1 MEIKEED
8 IFKYV
13 LFPDTLASDKKEII
27 SANANLFS
35 EQINF
40 CKAFLGI
47 STSSNDIDLGKNA
60 ADRILSK
67 IKVIELLPVE
77 SKFISKENSPLLA
90 AATIEFADKKSES
103 ITYIDEE
110 SKYLIR
116 LLNNDNKNTLFFFSK
131 SEKEVRKFKLTLLP
145 SNKSYHI
152 SSPTQ
157 MIEIDYTQTVERI
170 LIEEE

>member
-1 MEIKEED
+1 MNITEED

-13 LFPDTLASDKKEII
+13 LFPDTLASDKKDII
-27 SANANLFS
+27 HSNENLFS

-40 CKAFLGI
+40 CKAFLTAP
-47 STSSNDIDLGKNA
+47 TSKIDLDPEKNA

-67 IKVIELLPVE
+67 IKIIKLLPVE
-77 SKFISKENSPLLA
+77 PKTLSKEISPLLA
-90 AATIEFADKKSES
+90 AATAEFANKKSES
-103 ITYIDEE
+103 ITYVDED
-110 SKYLIR
+110 SNYLIR
-116 LLNNDNKNTLFFFSK
+116 LLNDNNKNTLFFFSK
-131 SEKEVRKFKLTLLP
+131 KENDARKFKLTLLP

-157 MIEIDYTQTVERI
+157 MIEIDNAQTVQKI

>member
-13 LFPDTLASDKKEII
+13 LFPDKLSSDKKELIH
-27 SANANLFS
+27 SNENLFS

-47 STSSNDIDLGKNA
+47 SAFIIDNDLSKNA
-60 ADRILSK
+60 VDRILSK
-67 IKVIELLPVE
+67 IKIIELLPVE
-77 SKFISKENSPLLA
+77 SKTISKENSPLLA
-90 AATIEFADKKSES
+90 AATVEFANKKSES
-103 ITYIDEE
+103 ITYVDEE

-116 LLNNDNKNTLFFFSK
+116 LLNDDNKNTLFFFSK
-131 SEKEVRKFKLTLLP
+131 SENTIHKYKLTLLP
-145 SNKSYHI
+145 SNESYHI

-157 MIEIDYTQTVERI
+157 MIEMDSAQIVQKI

>member
-13 LFPDTLASDKKEII
+13 LLPDTLNSDKKEFIH
-27 SANANLFS
+27 SNENLFS
-35 EQINF
+35 EQIDF
-40 CKAFLGI
+40 CKAFLRI
-47 STSSNDIDLGKNA
+47 STSKIDNELSKNSV
-60 ADRILSK
+60 DKILSK

-77 SKFISKENSPLLA
+77 SKSTFKENSPLMA
-90 AATIEFADKKSES
+90 AATIDFAYKKSES
-103 ITYIDEE
+103 ITYVDEE

-116 LLNNDNKNTLFFFSK
+116 ILNNDNKNTLFFFSK
-131 SEKEVRKFKLTLLP
+131 SENDVRKFKLTLLP
-145 SNKSYHI
+145 SNVSYHI

-157 MIEIDYTQTVERI
+157 MIELDNAQNVERI